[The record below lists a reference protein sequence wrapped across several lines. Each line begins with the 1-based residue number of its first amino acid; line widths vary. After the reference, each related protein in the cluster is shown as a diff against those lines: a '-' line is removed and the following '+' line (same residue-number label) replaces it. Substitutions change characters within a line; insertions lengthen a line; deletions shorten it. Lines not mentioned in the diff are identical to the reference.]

1 MGKAKST
8 WVKPYG
14 GTAKRTFKLITVSA
28 KLSDYNHLEHGH
40 SVIQLTRLKKNPPA
54 KKTEEDL
61 TYNMVT
67 TAGNRVLCN

>member
-1 MGKAKST
+1 MGKAKAPGLNHM
-8 WVKPYG
+8 VELL
-14 GTAKRTFKLITVSA
+14 KRTFKLITVSA

-54 KKTEEDL
+54 KTEEDL